1 MGEWLANL
9 IAAIIVEL
17 IIQVLFLVVLYVVLI
32 ALFIPV
38 CLLLIIWEEKKF
50 NFLPWVKWRV

>member
-1 MGEWLANL
+1 MGEWLADL

-17 IIQVLFLVVLYVVLI
+17 IIRVLFLVVLYVVLI

-38 CLLLIIWEEKKF
+38 CLLWIMWEEKKTISYLGL
-50 NFLPWVKWRV
+50 NEW

>member
-1 MGEWLANL
+1 MGEWLAVL

-17 IIQVLFLVVLYVVLI
+17 IIQVLFLVVLYAVLI

-38 CLLLIIWEEKKF
+38 CLLMIIWEEHKHIL
-50 NFLPWVKWRV
+50 NFLPWVK